1 MGEYVTHSS
10 VVAPVKFKA
19 GLAMPSPVLMP
30 KISLKILGGSF
41 FSHRYLSHNEEID
54 LYTKIKFR
62 IISDIRPV
70 TPLDNGKF
78 LLAWWHYDGG
88 STGEEEFEH
97 FKDRVSRYF
106 TN

>member
-1 MGEYVTHSS
+1 MGEFVTHSS
-10 VVAPVKFKA
+10 IAAPVKFKPTR
-19 GLAMPSPVLMP
+19 AMPSPILLAKV
-30 KISLKILGGSF
+30 SLKVLGGRF
-41 FSHRYLSHNEEID
+41 FSHRYLDHTEEVDIYSK
-54 LYTKIKFR
+54 LNFN

-70 TPLDNGKF
+70 TPIENGKF